1 MKPRKKK
8 EEFSFTYVA
17 LGLVVGIF
25 VGASLLYWFSAR
37 QTGGGMANNLWVYLQ
52 NIVSGS
58 DTTSSKYAA
67 YQEQQEVETVD
78 STILENRPRITRLV
92 LSDLPAEHL
101 EDTLIVQ
108 NLNLPADSMGNLQ
121 GGPGGLDQP
130 ASYRPGDTS
139 ENLAGSPANQMQFA
153 QDKLL
158 QIRAYNVG
166 NWNRGIAQ
174 TEAQRKLDSLLGNYH
189 KAESSRQVLIVEF
202 WESPLKLTG
211 YKMTRSKLILYG
223 LAELTSFSLHTDGNS
238 LIIKY
243 SETFFPVNP
252 TNVFTPLRAIE
263 YPEILEEFQQ
273 RWP

>member
-17 LGLVVGIF
+17 LGLVIGIF

-37 QTGGGMANNLWVYLQ
+37 QNGGGMATDLWVYLQ

-58 DTTSSKYAA
+58 DTTGSKYAA
-67 YQEQQEVETVD
+67 YQEQHEAETEEP
-78 STILENRPRITRLV
+78 SILENRPRITRLV
-92 LSDLPAEHL
+92 LPDLPVDHL
-101 EDTLIVQ
+101 EDTLNVQ
-108 NLNLPADSMGNLQ
+108 NQNLPADSLENFQ
-121 GGPGGLDQP
+121 GGPGGLDQI
-130 ASYRPGDTS
+130 ASNRPGDTS
-139 ENLAGSPANQMQFA
+139 EIMAGSPGNHMQFA

-166 NWNRGIAQ
+166 NWNRGIAK

-189 KAESSRQVLIVEF
+189 IAESSRQVLIVEF

-223 LAELTSFSLHTDGNS
+223 LEELNSFSLNTDGNS